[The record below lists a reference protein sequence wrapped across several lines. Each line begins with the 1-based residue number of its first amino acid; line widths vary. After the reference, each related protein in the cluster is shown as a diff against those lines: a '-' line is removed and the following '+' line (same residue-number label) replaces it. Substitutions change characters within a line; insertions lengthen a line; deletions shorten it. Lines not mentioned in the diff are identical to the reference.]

1 MARPMHVLDAPAPVQ
16 PRRSG
21 LFLAATG
28 PMENMDVHVSDVGA
42 QWWSDV
48 CGGTRL
54 YPAGC
59 LDTPYS
65 PYQLDAGGGLETAY
79 PFHVYA
85 TTVCPPVGVDAAEA
99 RERVLRR
106 LAQGEEKSVERAF
119 WGGQALIDNPPPFV
133 DTPVIK
139 GLVQLLAEEAPAG
152 ITLLAGTAAS
162 VKEAVSKLE
171 QHAADSSYN
180 GPLLLHARPGI
191 AAYAADSGQIRP
203 RISSDGEHQYTPT
216 GAEWVFGRGY
226 SGASPDN
233 ATPPDATTE
242 YMIITGRVFIWRV
255 PAEKVF
261 VSPPDQVLDKTTN
274 QRGMVADRP
283 YAIGVD
289 CYAAAI
295 KVTRA

>member
-1 MARPMHVLDAPAPVQ
+1 MPRPPHVLDAPAPVI

-28 PMENMDVHVSDVGA
+28 PMENMDEHVVDVGA
-42 QWWSDV
+42 TWWTDS
-48 CGGTRL
+48 CGNARL

-59 LDTPYS
+59 VDGTYYPYA
-65 PYQLDAGGGLETAY
+65 LDAAGGLEMAY

-85 TTVCPPVGVDAAEA
+85 TTICPPVGVTAAES

-139 GLVQLLAEEAPAG
+139 SVVQLLSEELPAG
-152 ITLLAGTAAS
+152 ITLLAGTAAT
-162 VKEAVSKLE
+162 VKEAVSRLE

-180 GPLLLHARPGI
+180 GPLLLHARPGV
-191 AAYAADSGQIRP
+191 AAYTDGLMRDRVSA
-203 RISSDGEHQYTPT
+203 DGEHQYTKA
-216 GAEWVFGRGY
+216 GSEWVFGQGY
-226 SGASPDN
+226 SGSSPDN
-233 ATPPDATTE
+233 TVQPDATTE

-255 PAEKVF
+255 PQEKVL
-261 VSPPDQVLDKTTN
+261 VSPPDQVLDKTSN
-274 QRGMVADRP
+274 QRGMIADRP

-289 CYAAAI
+289 CYAAAV
-295 KVTRA
+295 KFTRA